1 MGANAGSKHK
11 GAFVPDGLT
20 VEVDVVA
27 QHGHAWIE
35 VKSHQPF
42 GVDSDHW
49 FGNQG
54 HTKGA
59 NRNYHVN

>member
-1 MGANAGSKHK
+1 MHAGSKHE
-11 GAFVPDGLT
+11 GVFVPGGLT

-27 QHGHAWIE
+27 QQGHTWVE

-49 FGNQG
+49 YGNEG
-54 HTKGA
+54 HTGDA
-59 NRNYHVN
+59 RVTTSF